1 MEVNNMKRI
10 TVWSVLS
17 AGVLSAGLGFGEVR
31 FSGLVEPYRDVLLS
45 SEVAG
50 RIAEI
55 AFREGDRVEEGD
67 LILRL
72 EDRVEELE
80 VQRRQAVYNNQAELM
95 AARERLAL
103 LRDELEATRAL
114 AERTGSVSREELNR
128 KQLETVLGQLEID
141 RLEQTQSLQ
150 LIELRIAE
158 ERLAQ
163 KRITAPFSGVVAQLP
178 LDEGESVQPNQPA
191 MRLVE
196 DERAFLVV
204 NVPAERARRLT
215 LGEEVQL
222 LFVMDENVSRRGEVA
237 FLSPVV
243 DPASGLRRVKMVFEN
258 AEPKVEP
265 GISGFWLAGGEHE

>member
-1 MEVNNMKRI
+1 MKRI
-10 TVWSVLS
+10 TVLSVVS
-17 AGVLSAGLGFGEVR
+17 AGLLSAGLGFGEVR

-72 EDRVEELE
+72 EDRVEDLE

-163 KRITAPFSGVVAQLP
+163 KRIMAPFSGVVAQLP

-196 DERAFLVV
+196 DDRAFLVV

-215 LGEEVQL
+215 LGEEVEL

-243 DPASGLRRVKMVFEN
+243 DPASGLRRVRLVFQN
-258 AEPKVEP
+258 DDPKVEP
-265 GISGFWLAGGEHE
+265 GISGFWLARGEHE